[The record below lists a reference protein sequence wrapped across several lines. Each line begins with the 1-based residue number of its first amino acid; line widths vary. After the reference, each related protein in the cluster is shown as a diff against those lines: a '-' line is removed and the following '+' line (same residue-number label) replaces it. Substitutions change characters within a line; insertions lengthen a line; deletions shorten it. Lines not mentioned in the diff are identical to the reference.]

1 MKKIILASVFG
12 IFATGAFAQN
22 AALDAQLREA
32 QCKSTAEEIAKG
44 EKATADPK
52 KGVKPATWTKL
63 AQSYVDMVGNCGKD
77 SMASEKAYNTYQKA
91 LEVDAAAGGKMKKE
105 IDESITKLYTPLMG
119 QGANFYN
126 AKNLTGALKLFK
138 LATVVNPKDSI
149 AALYT
154 GIVAQN
160 LKDNATAIKAFS
172 DFLDLGGKDPSI
184 FYSLSELY
192 KAEKN
197 NAKAAEVLK
206 RGIAVHPKDK
216 DLQGSLVNL
225 RLSSGNQDEAINEM
239 RVLVEKDPNNV
250 QNLVNLA
257 ILVSDK
263 NKEEGLKLYKQA
275 LAKDP
280 KNFDANFNMGVS
292 VFNDAVEIKKKVDNM
307 DMKTYQKEGK
317 AIEEQV
323 CAKFSEAKPYFDV
336 CKESKPNDEELMN
349 TYKNLTTVLEQCAS
363 RKK

>member
-1 MKKIILASVFG
+1 MKKIILASVFS

-22 AALDAQLREA
+22 AALEAQLREA
-32 QCKSTAEEIAKG
+32 QCKSTTDDIAKG

-52 KGVKPATWTKL
+52 KGAKPATWTKL
-63 AQSYVDMVGNCGKD
+63 AQSYVDMAIQCGKD
-77 SMASEKAYNTYQKA
+77 SMASEKAYNTYKKA

-105 IDESITKLYTPLMG
+105 IDESIAKLYQPLMS
-119 QGANFYN
+119 QGAAFYN
-126 AKNLTGALKLFK
+126 AKNLNGSLKLFK
-138 LATVVNPKDSI
+138 LAMVVNPKDST

-154 GIVAQN
+154 GIVAQS
-160 LKDNATAIKAFS
+160 LKDNETAIKAFN
-172 DFLDLGGKDPSI
+172 DFIDLGGKDPSI
-184 FYSLSELY
+184 FYTLSELY
-192 KAEKN
+192 KAEN
-197 NAKAAEVLK
+197 NIAKAAEVLK
-206 RGIAVHPKDK
+206 KGIAIHPKDK

-225 RLSSGNQDEAINEM
+225 RLSSGNQEEAINEM

-263 NKEEGLKLYKQA
+263 NKEEGIKIYKQA

-280 KNFDANFNMGVS
+280 KNYDANFNMGVL
-292 VFNDAVEIKKKVDNM
+292 VFNEAVEIKKKVDNM

-317 AIEEQV
+317 AIEDQV
-323 CAKFSEAKPYFDV
+323 CAKFNESKPYFDI
-336 CKESKPNDEELMN
+336 CKEVKPDDNELLE
-349 TYKNLTTVLEQCAS
+349 TYKNLSAVLEQCAT

>member
-32 QCKSTAEEIAKG
+32 QCKSAAEEIAKG
-44 EKATADPK
+44 EKNTADPK
-52 KGVKPATWTKL
+52 KGAKPATWTKL
-63 AQSYVDMVGNCGKD
+63 AQSYVDMVSNCGKD
-77 SMASEKAYNTYQKA
+77 SVASEKAYNTYKKA

-105 IDESITKLYTPLMG
+105 IEESITKLHTPLMG
-119 QGANFYN
+119 QGAAFYN
-126 AKNLTGALKLFK
+126 AKNLAGALKLFK
-138 LATVVNPKDSI
+138 LAKEINPKDTVT
-149 AALYT
+149 ALYT

-160 LKDNATAIKAFS
+160 LKENATAIQAFS

-184 FYSLSELY
+184 FYTLSELY
-192 KAEKN
+192 KSEKN

-206 RGIAVHPKDK
+206 KGIAIHPKDK

-239 RVLVEKDPNNV
+239 RVLVEKDPNNI

-263 NKEEGLKLYKQA
+263 NKEEGIKIYKQA

-280 KNFDANFNMGVS
+280 KNYDANFNMGVL
-292 VFNDAVEIKKKVDNM
+292 VFNEAVEIKKKVDNM

-323 CAKFSEAKPYFDV
+323 CAKFNESKPYFDA
-336 CKESKPNDEELMN
+336 CKETKPNDEELVG
-349 TYKNLTTVLEQCAS
+349 TYKNLTTVLEQCS
-363 RKK
+363 TRKK